1 MADGYGETRTGQ
13 WDARPRQAAREI
25 DGPATVKPNHPP
37 VIERLES
44 VSVLVSE
51 LEEFVGILERRLEHV
66 CRPGAP
72 TPAGKERAELERAT
86 CSLALA
92 IRETEQKLASVGWR
106 LRGLIDS
113 LEV

>member
-1 MADGYGETRTGQ
+1 MAAGMETRTGQ
-13 WDARPRQAAREI
+13 WDALPKQRRPEVE
-25 DGPATVKPNHPP
+25 GPAMVKPNHPP

-44 VSVLVSE
+44 VAVLVSE
-51 LEEFVGILERRLEHV
+51 LEEFVTILERRLEHV

-92 IRETEQKLASVGWR
+92 IRETEQKLVSVGWR
-106 LRGLIDS
+106 LRGLIDT